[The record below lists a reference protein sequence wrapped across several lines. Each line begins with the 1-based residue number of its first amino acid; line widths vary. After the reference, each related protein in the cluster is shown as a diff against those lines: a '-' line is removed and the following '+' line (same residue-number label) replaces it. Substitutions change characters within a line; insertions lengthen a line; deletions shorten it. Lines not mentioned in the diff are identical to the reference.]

1 MLGSAV
7 LNNDR
12 YAVIDVPAASD
23 HVMSEFSSLPIDPY
37 CGGGQRSRRFSQYKL
52 YFSEQNWRLE
62 LLPHR
67 PFMQSKEYNSFVGG
81 IPRHLPPLRIDP
93 TAQIAAGAAAI
104 GLSHDDVFQINVH
117 QCRVIANDEIRGV
130 SVPEGPHRD
139 GHEWGMVIVFAREN
153 IEGGETHLFRN
164 GDLSTPFFRVT
175 LQPNQAIVYEDGA
188 LKHFATDI
196 VAPPNGTGHRDLW
209 IVAYNPWSERRYGEE
224 FERRAVQSV

>member
-1 MLGSAV
+1 V
-7 LNNDR
+7 LNSER
-12 YAVIDVPAASD
+12 YAVIEVPPVLEYVAKEFAA
-23 HVMSEFSSLPIDPY
+23 LPIDPY

-52 YFSEQNWRLE
+52 YFAEREWRLE

-67 PFMQSKEYNSFVGG
+67 PFLQSKEYNAYVGG
-81 IPRHLPPLRIDP
+81 VQRHLPPLRIDP
-93 TAQIAAGAAAI
+93 TPQIAAGAEGI
-104 GLSHDDVFQINVH
+104 GLPRDEAYQINVH
-117 QCRVIANDEIRGV
+117 QCRVISNDEIRGV

-164 GDLSTPFFRVT
+164 DDLSRPFFRVT

-196 VAPPNGTGHRDLW
+196 VAPPRERGHRDLW
-209 IVAYNPWSERRYGEE
+209 IVAYNRWGHRRYGEE
-224 FERRAVQSV
+224 FERRAMQSV